1 MAKVTIE
8 TDCKD
13 YLQMVFTDGDVRATI
28 SLQHQ
33 DGLDLLERL
42 RGYYADGEIRT
53 KTVRELARSMIEALA
68 EDKAAKKLLELIS
81 RQDAPGEEG

>member
-8 TDCKD
+8 VDCKN
-13 YLQMVFTDGDVRATI
+13 YLQIVIVADDTRMTM

-33 DGLDLLERL
+33 DGLDLLGHL
-42 RGYYADGEIRT
+42 QDYYASGEIRT

-68 EDKAAKKLLELIS
+68 EDKAAKKLIELIS
-81 RQDAPGEEG
+81 RQEAPGEG